1 MNYSSHWSAQVLKHI
16 LLLLVWL
23 KCWLDYYFVRR
34 HPDWLSLK
42 CIHTV
47 KTQTWLICIII
58 PVEFSGQPFS
68 FTSLSL
74 IQQSDLT
81 ACLLYPLHCTCVC
94 WSQQIWQC
102 GGTLEIV
109 TCSHVGHVFRKA
121 TPYTFPGGTGQ
132 IINKNNRR
140 LAEVWMDEF
149 KNFFYIISPGEF
161 GCVCASGYSSIC
173 AYSSVHVYAHVWRL
187 IFVAGVFCYLNQW
200 QCDIKLV
207 TQWCRTGKRRAISC
221 YEASANKHRHTHTS
235 WQRGDNQKAS
245 KTSLNKEFHFH
256 LF

>member
-1 MNYSSHWSAQVLKHI
+1 MNTPTVNLHKWIIIVTGKNSFRSVCSGSKTHI
-16 LLLLVWL
+16 ILVSLTKFLSWLLLCQVSSWL
-23 KCWLDYYFVRR
+23 AFIKMYSDCQNTDLTDLHH
-34 HPDWLSLK
+34 HP
-42 CIHTV
+42 I
-47 KTQTWLICIII
+47 
-58 PVEFSGQPFS
+58 EFSGQPFS

-81 ACLLYPLHCTCVC
+81 ACLFYTVHCTCVC

-149 KNFFYIISPGEF
+149 KNFFYIISPGEL
-161 GCVCASGYSSIC
+161 GCVCLCMHVQVWVFQCLCSFEYACICSCVEVNLCSRCVLFFKPVTVWYWIGDSAVQDEGTESNFMLWSIC
-173 AYSSVHVYAHVWRL
+173 
-187 IFVAGVFCYLNQW
+187 
-200 QCDIKLV
+200 
-207 TQWCRTGKRRAISC
+207 
-221 YEASANKHRHTHTS
+221 
-235 WQRGDNQKAS
+235 
-245 KTSLNKEFHFH
+245 
-256 LF
+256 